1 MFGLLY
7 SLRTRQFEV
16 PFMFDVSHRGFE
28 RGVWTENINT
38 IVGDFTF
45 DNIALGFDRGLWS
58 TTDTDPNKPFTLDDH
73 TRGFDVGLWST
84 SIAET
89 VANIKQKSI
98 LSTQKQTFDL
108 IVAKN
113 NDFVGYNRNQFG
125 TIINDRLYG
134 NQCNSLIDQIVFDE
148 SIVYIKLN
156 RTGDYS
162 NITKC
167 IITIGDVVYQYSI
180 NQSTN
185 DNVIVIASD
194 FEAYSLSRLVAPG
207 IKVSLTFC

>member
-1 MFGLLY
+1 MFGLFY

-16 PFMFDVSHRGFE
+16 PFMFDVSCRGFE
-28 RGVWTENINT
+28 RGVWTEGINL

-58 TTDTDPNKPFTLDDH
+58 TTDTDPNKPFTLDDQA
-73 TRGFDVGLWST
+73 RGFDIGLWST

-98 LSTQKQTFDL
+98 LSTQKQTFNL

-125 TIINDRLYG
+125 TITNDRLYG
-134 NQCNSLIDQIVFDE
+134 NQCNSLIDQIVFDD
-148 SIVYIKLN
+148 SIVYVKLN
-156 RTGDYS
+156 RAGDYS
-162 NITKC
+162 NLTKC
-167 IITIGDVVYQYSI
+167 VVTVGDVAYQYSI
-180 NQSTN
+180 NQSVN
-185 DNVIVIASD
+185 DNVIVIASE
-194 FEAYSLSRLVAPG
+194 FEAYSLSRLVARG

>member
-16 PFMFDVSHRGFE
+16 PFMFDVSCRGFE
-28 RGVWTENINT
+28 RGVWTETINS

-45 DNIALGFDRGLWS
+45 DDIALGFDRGLWS
-58 TTDTDPNKPFTLDDH
+58 TADTNPDKPFTLDDQA
-73 TRGFDVGLWST
+73 RGFDIGLWST
-84 SIAET
+84 LIPET

-98 LSTQKQTFDL
+98 LTSEKQTFDL
-108 IVAKN
+108 VVDKDDN
-113 NDFVGYNRNQFG
+113 VVGYDRNNFG
-125 TIINDRLYG
+125 TITSDRLYG
-134 NQCNSLIDQIVFDE
+134 NQCNSLIDQIVFDD
-148 SIVYIKLN
+148 SIVYVKLN

-167 IITIGDVVYQYSI
+167 VITIGDVTYQYSI

-185 DNVIVIASD
+185 DNIIVIASE
-194 FEAYSLSRLVAPG
+194 FEAYSLSRLVARG